1 MFRRLNFG
9 IEHTARLLND
19 LGRQETLKGLSL
31 PSTEKL
37 NAKQDGILKFLQR
50 IPEINPAV
58 ALLMASQ
65 FRSLREILCRL
76 AKIHKNKTCL

>member
-1 MFRRLNFG
+1 ML
-9 IEHTARLLND
+9 IDSVEHTARLLND
-19 LGRQETLKGLSL
+19 LARQETLKGLSL

-37 NAKQDGILKFLQR
+37 NDKQESILKFLQR

-58 ALLMASQ
+58 ALLMAFH

-76 AKIHKNKTCL
+76 VNS